1 MATRTKRS
9 SIVCDGCALR
19 RVKCDGK
26 DPCSECNGRNVACT
40 HLRVRRKRGPK
51 GPRVSTCVKIQAQAA
66 RLARPSLP
74 NIDSYN
80 SNPGGPPSL
89 ETYRQFFEIF
99 QRLLYHVWPVLDVG
113 DLMISLEADERN
125 QGSQA
130 LADALCAA
138 VIAQL
143 RICHSS
149 DRLPS
154 QEAPWFA
161 KEARRAQQA
170 VDEEDECSLNSLLT
184 SFFLHM
190 YYANVQKLSIAT
202 LFLRETLTRA
212 HMLGLQRPE
221 SYRHLGKLE
230 FQRRLRI
237 YWILFVTERTF
248 CAENQMPTI
257 LDPIE
262 VFPSPTSDDAK
273 TAICLPALLDLTRL
287 FVCLESQYCV
297 SESGNAS
304 KPSAISE
311 ESRILNIQA
320 QLQYDNSAS
329 ALTEPQKVDLAV
341 TRNWIRVLVWH
352 YTFTRYPQSC
362 QSASPAFSIT
372 YPATIAREV
381 ASTLSA
387 ASEQSLRAHGYG
399 MVGHIT
405 PP

>member
-1 MATRTKRS
+1 
-9 SIVCDGCALR
+9 
-19 RVKCDGK
+19 
-26 DPCSECNGRNVACT
+26 
-40 HLRVRRKRGPK
+40 
-51 GPRVSTCVKIQAQAA
+51 
-66 RLARPSLP
+66 
-74 NIDSYN
+74 
-80 SNPGGPPSL
+80 
-89 ETYRQFFEIF
+89 
-99 QRLLYHVWPVLDVG
+99 
-113 DLMISLEADERN
+113 
-125 QGSQA
+125 
-130 LADALCAA
+130 
-138 VIAQL
+138 
-143 RICHSS
+143 
-149 DRLPS
+149 
-154 QEAPWFA
+154 
-161 KEARRAQQA
+161 
-170 VDEEDECSLNSLLT
+170 
-184 SFFLHM
+184 
-190 YYANVQKLSIAT
+190 
-202 LFLRETLTRA
+202 
-212 HMLGLQRPE
+212 
-221 SYRHLGKLE
+221 
-230 FQRRLRI
+230 
-237 YWILFVTERTF
+237 
-248 CAENQMPTI
+248 MPTI